1 MFMKEPFRLN
11 RKIRLLAAAIAI
23 LGVVSWSNAWSQ
35 DVAVGSATATVLAA
49 LTVTATQALAF
60 GNVYQAISKTVA
72 NNSATAAIFTM
83 GGSANAGISI
93 YMELP
98 AYLALA
104 NGSDRMV
111 ISFSTTDAIVDTT
124 GGSDPTGFVAA
135 DGYNNVNPYNLPT
148 SANLSDAGAAN
159 VYLGGKVIP
168 TVDQKAGAYSGDIVL
183 TVSYNGT

>member
-1 MFMKEPFRLN
+1 MIGPIKIN
-11 RKIRLLAAAIAI
+11 RTVRFLVAALVIAG
-23 LGVVSWSNAWSQ
+23 LFGWSTVSAQ

-60 GNVYQAISKTVA
+60 GNVYQGIAKSVA
-72 NNSATAAIFTM
+72 NNSSDAAIFTI
-83 GGSANAGISI
+83 GGSVNSGVAL

-104 NGSDRMV
+104 DGSDRMV

-124 GGSDPTGFVAA
+124 GGGDPTGFVAA
-135 DGYNNVNPYNLPT
+135 DGYNNANPYNLPST
-148 SANLSDAGAAN
+148 ANLSDAGAAN

-168 TVDQKAGAYSGDIVL
+168 TVDQKAGAYRGDIVL

>member
-1 MFMKEPFRLN
+1 MIGPLKLN
-11 RKIRLLAAAIAI
+11 RTVRLFVAGLAIVGMI
-23 LGVVSWSNAWSQ
+23 GWSNVSAQ

-60 GNVYQAISKTVA
+60 GNVYQGIAKSIA
-72 NNSATAAIFTM
+72 NNSADAAIFTIA
-83 GGSANAGISI
+83 GSVNSGVSL

-104 NGSDRMV
+104 DGSDRMV
-111 ISFSTTDAIVDTT
+111 ISFSTADAIVDTT
-124 GGSDPTGFVAA
+124 GGGDPTGFVGA
-135 DGYNNVNPYNLPT
+135 DGYNNVNPYNLPAT
-148 SANLSDAGAAN
+148 ANLSDAGAAN

-168 TVDQKAGAYSGDIVL
+168 TVDQKAGAYHGDIVL

>member
-1 MFMKEPFRLN
+1 MIGPLKFNRTVRLF
-11 RKIRLLAAAIAI
+11 AAAFAIAGLI
-23 LGVVSWSNAWSQ
+23 GWSNASAQ

-60 GNVYQAISKTVA
+60 GNVFQGIAKSVA
-72 NNSATAAIFTM
+72 NNSGSAAIFTM
-83 GGSANAGISI
+83 SGSANSGISL

-104 NGSDRMV
+104 DGSDRMV
-111 ISFSTTDAIVDTT
+111 ISFSTTDAIVDTV
-124 GGSDPTGFVAA
+124 GGGDPTGFVAA

-148 SANLSDAGAAN
+148 TANLSDLGFAN

-168 TVDQKAGAYSGDIVL
+168 TVDQKTGAYQGDIVL